1 MLQTKFLSAGSS
13 TEEALVYVC
22 ELASSIFLEEDDY
35 PGVDKIDI
43 RCESAK
49 DAEKLDELLWIFPE
63 DVILPHNLTHKKEE
77 KIYAEIGYP
86 GSIFGE
92 KDNKILLNISPDLPN
107 QISEYLYYYQL
118 VISDDSVLR
127 ERAANTWKECKSMGL
142 NPIFEET

>member
-77 KIYAEIGYP
+77 KIYA
-86 GSIFGE
+86 
-92 KDNKILLNISPDLPN
+92 DN
-107 QISEYLYYYQL
+107 
-118 VISDDSVLR
+118 
-127 ERAANTWKECKSMGL
+127 
-142 NPIFEET
+142 